1 MSGVSRRSFLQT
13 MGLSAAAA
21 AAQAKAEQAAAGGGG
36 EAAIVGP
43 GAVAVTLRV
52 NGREL
57 RHEVDPATTLMEF
70 LRWHAHLTGTKEV
83 CDRGACGGCSVLVD
97 GKLVASCMML
107 ALDAEGAE
115 VTTVEGIAHGDE
127 LDAVQEAFITHDALQ
142 CGFCTPGLVVAARA
156 LLDEN
161 PRPTLDEIKEG
172 LSGNLCRCG
181 TYTNVFNAVLTASG
195 QKPIAD
201 GGA

>member
-1 MSGVSRRSFLQT
+1 VSGVTRRSFLQT

-21 AAQAKAEQAAAGGGG
+21 AAQAKAEQAV
-36 EAAIVGP
+36 EIVGGVRIIGP
-43 GAVAVTLRV
+43 GPVAVTLRV

-57 RHEVDPATTLMEF
+57 AHEVDPATTLMEF

-97 GKLVASCMML
+97 GKLVDSCMML
-107 ALDAEGAE
+107 ALDAEGTE
-115 VTTVEGIAHGDE
+115 VTTIEGLRSGGE

-142 CGFCTPGLVVAARA
+142 CGFCTPGLVLAARA
-156 LLDEN
+156 LLNEN
-161 PRPTLDEIKEG
+161 PEPTLEEIKEG
-172 LSGNLCRCG
+172 LSGNQCRCG
-181 TYTNVFNAVLTASG
+181 TYSNVFNAVLTASG
-195 QKPIAD
+195 QKPIMD